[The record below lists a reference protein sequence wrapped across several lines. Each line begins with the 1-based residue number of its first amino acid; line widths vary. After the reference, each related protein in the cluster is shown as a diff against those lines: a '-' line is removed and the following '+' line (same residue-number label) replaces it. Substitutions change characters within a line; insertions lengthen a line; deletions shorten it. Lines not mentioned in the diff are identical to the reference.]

1 MAWRGRNEVAKPG
14 KDKVRVFNGVL
25 YTMVA
30 LVAVLALVAW
40 SRGGGDQ
47 VSRGLLRGAD
57 MMVRFGLLIAVS
69 FLAAGLIETLVPR
82 DWIREQLG
90 ADAGLRGLVLATGAG
105 MVTPSGPFIAIPL
118 AVAMLR
124 AGASGAIVIAYVS
137 AWGLISLHRL
147 IAWEIPL
154 LGIRMAMVRF
164 AICLSIP
171 ALVGLVARFLY
182 RGAPS

>member
-1 MAWRGRNEVAKPG
+1 MAKLG
-14 KDKVRVFNGVL
+14 KENARVINGVL
-25 YTMVA
+25 FTMVA

-40 SRGGGDQ
+40 SRGGGEQ
-47 VSRGLLRGAD
+47 LSRGLLRGVD

-82 DWIREQLG
+82 EWIREQLG
-90 ADAGLRGLVLATGAG
+90 ADAGFKGLVLATGAG
-105 MVTPSGPFIAIPL
+105 MVTPSGPFVAIPL

-154 LGIRMAMVRF
+154 LGIRMAMLRF
-164 AICLSIP
+164 ALCLSIP
-171 ALVGLVARFLY
+171 ALVGLAARFLY
-182 RGAPS
+182 RSAPS

>member
-1 MAWRGRNEVAKPG
+1 MI
-14 KDKVRVFNGVL
+14 NGVL
-25 YTMVA
+25 FVMLA
-30 LVAVLALVAW
+30 LVAALSVVAW
-40 SRGGGDQ
+40 SRGGSEQ
-47 VSRGLLRGAD
+47 LSRGLLRGVD

-90 ADAGLRGLVLATGAG
+90 ADTGLKGFALATGAG
-105 MVTPSGPFIAIPL
+105 MVTPSGPFVAIPL

-124 AGASGAIVIAYVS
+124 AGASAAIVIAYVS

-154 LGIRMAMVRF
+154 LGVRMAMLRF
-164 AICLSIP
+164 AICLAVP
-171 ALVGLVARFLY
+171 ALVGLAARLLY
-182 RGAPS
+182 RSAPG